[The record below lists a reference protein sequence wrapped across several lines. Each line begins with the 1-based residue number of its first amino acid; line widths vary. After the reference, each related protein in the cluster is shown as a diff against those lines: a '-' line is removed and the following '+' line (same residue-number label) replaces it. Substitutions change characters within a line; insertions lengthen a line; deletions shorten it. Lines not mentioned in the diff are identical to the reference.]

1 MHKHDHSPA
10 RRHTEGEQGH
20 EGHSHGVS
28 RDADRRYLVAAL
40 ALLLAFMAAEVVVG
54 IIASSLALISD
65 AGHMLTDAG
74 SIGLSLFAIRMAAQP
89 ARGRYTF
96 GFKRVEILSA
106 QVNGGT
112 LLVLAAWFVYEAIRR
127 LISPPQVEGVL
138 VTVVAVVGIA
148 VNLAAVWF
156 MGKANRQS
164 LNIQGSYKHILNDLY
179 AFIATAIAGGI
190 IWATGWNR
198 VDAIAALVVAALML
212 KAGWELVRDS
222 GRIFLEASP
231 KNLDPAAVRAS
242 ILATNGV
249 TGISDLHI
257 WEVTSGFPALAAH
270 VFVRPE
276 DDCHD
281 KRHELEAMLRDR
293 YRIEHATL
301 QMDHARDGSAL
312 NAGCKHGA
320 GPIGPA

>member
-1 MHKHDHSPA
+1 MRAHDHSGD
-10 RRHTEGEQGH
+10 HGH
-20 EGHSHGVS
+20 DGSSHQGHSHGVS
-28 RDADRRYLVAAL
+28 PNADKRWLTLAL
-40 ALLLAFMAAEVVVG
+40 ALLLAFMVAEVVVG
-54 IIASSLALISD
+54 IMARSLALISD
-65 AGHMLTDAG
+65 AGHMLTDVG
-74 SIGLSLFAIRMAAQP
+74 SIALALFAIRMAARP

-106 QVNGGT
+106 QANGLT
-112 LLVLAAWFVYEAIRR
+112 LLLLAAWFVYEAIRR
-127 LISPPQVEGVL
+127 LIAPPPVQGSLMTL
-138 VTVVAVVGIA
+138 VAIAGIV
-148 VNLAAVWF
+148 VNLAVVWI

-164 LNIQGSYKHILNDLY
+164 LNIQGSYAHILNDLY
-179 AFIATAIAGGI
+179 AFIATAVAGAI
-190 IWATGWNR
+190 IWLTGWDR
-198 VDAIAALVVAALML
+198 ADAIAALVVAALML
-212 KAGWELVRDS
+212 KAGLELVRDS

-242 ILATNGV
+242 ILATSGV
-249 TGISDLHI
+249 TGINDLHI

-281 KRHELEAMLRDR
+281 KRRELETMLRNS

-312 NAGCKHGA
+312 IAGCKHDKV
-320 GPIGPA
+320 